1 MYKIVHFYITFFVH
15 FYIIINIMAL
25 IMMIYSIYAII
36 QEKQKSKYYK
46 KTILYETNY
55 DKYFTM
61 VRKQKIVVLKK
72 RLQLPFLKFFS

>member
-1 MYKIVHFYITFFVH
+1 
-15 FYIIINIMAL
+15 MAL